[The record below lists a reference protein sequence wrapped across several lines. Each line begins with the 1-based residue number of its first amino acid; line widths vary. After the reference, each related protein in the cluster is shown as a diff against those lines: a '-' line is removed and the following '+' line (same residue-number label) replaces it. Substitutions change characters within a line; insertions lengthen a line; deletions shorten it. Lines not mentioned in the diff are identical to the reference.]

1 MRHLAFLIAAL
12 MLSALL
18 PTQVADAR
26 REEVHSYRY
35 DQLWRSVIRMLRV
48 DYGMTVHDRDE
59 EIGYIMFDYQDGNR
73 AYPGSVELVRFVDQG
88 QDKVRVVVNIP
99 AMPAYVERMLLE
111 RLTRKLR
118 DDYGMP
124 VTRST
129 RTTRDDGAEETDA
142 AESETGEDENE
153 EADSRE

>member
-1 MRHLAFLIAAL
+1 MRR
-12 MLSALL
+12 SALFFAL
-18 PTQVADAR
+18 LLCTSLSTPNVADAR
-26 REEVHSYRY
+26 REEVHTYRY

-59 EIGYIMFDYQDGNR
+59 EIGFIMFDYQDGNR
-73 AYPGSVELVRFVDQG
+73 AYPGSVELVRFVEQG

-124 VTRST
+124 ISRPT
-129 RTTRDDGAEETDA
+129 RTEA
-142 AESETGEDENE
+142 AEPVDESESGDTPEAENE
-153 EADSRE
+153 EADSFE